1 MQLLQSLMCQVLYFV
16 FKNMLL
22 SQRHTTFHI
31 HYRGYKT
38 SKEKHSA
45 IAEKN
50 RSLLKIDHWKFF

>member
-1 MQLLQSLMCQVLYFV
+1 LRFVVPLEHSVKRYVLV
-16 FKNMLL
+16 FKNKLL

-50 RSLLKIDHWKFF
+50 RSLLNIHY